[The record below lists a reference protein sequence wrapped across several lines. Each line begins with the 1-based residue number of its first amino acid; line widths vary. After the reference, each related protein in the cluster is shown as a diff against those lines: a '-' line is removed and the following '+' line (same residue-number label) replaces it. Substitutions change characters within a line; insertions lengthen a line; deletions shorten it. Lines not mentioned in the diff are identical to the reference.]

1 MKTNGDNNILVC
13 ATDCGIIE
21 FRALWNLEI
30 YHSVKLRKFS
40 GAITALYFTEDN
52 SYLFIGTDDGLVTVC
67 SDPSMRTQLIENLQF
82 SGGRGRSRTSTAS
95 EI

>member
-1 MKTNGDNNILVC
+1 MKTNGAHNILVC

-30 YHSVKLRKFS
+30 YHSVKLKNFS
-40 GAITALYFTEDN
+40 GAITALYFSEDN
-52 SYLFIGTDDGLVTVC
+52 QYLFIGADDGSLTVC
-67 SDPSMRTQLIENLQF
+67 SDPSMRMQLMENTQP
-82 SGGRGRSRTSTAS
+82 GRGRSRTATAT